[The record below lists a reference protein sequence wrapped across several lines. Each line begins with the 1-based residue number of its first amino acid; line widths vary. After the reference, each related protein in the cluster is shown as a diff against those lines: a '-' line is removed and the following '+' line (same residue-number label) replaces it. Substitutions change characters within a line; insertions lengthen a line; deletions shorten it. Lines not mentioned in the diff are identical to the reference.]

1 MGWFNHHLEKILE
14 GNICRDREP
23 VELCKATPPPAVE
36 EAQIR
41 KLFELLDGKS
51 KGEARSQRRKL
62 QGFGKQTLPSK
73 FDWNYLFPGI

>member
-1 MGWFNHHLEKILE
+1 
-14 GNICRDREP
+14 
-23 VELCKATPPPAVE
+23 VE

-73 FDWNYLFPGI
+73 FDWNYFSPGKSKKIT